1 MANQDVQTVG
11 SVADKIK
18 VVLALVLLLAGL
30 VGFYQL
36 ADQPMVLRV
45 LVVLAGFGLALLVAA
60 LSEPGRRF
68 IAFFQDAVQEARRV
82 VWPTRKE
89 TLQMTGIV
97 FAFVVVMALFLWLT
111 DKSLE
116 WVLYDLILGWKK

>member
-11 SVADKIK
+11 SAADKIK
-18 VVLALVLLLAGL
+18 VALALALLLAGL

-36 ADQPMVLRV
+36 SSQPMVLRV
-45 LVVLAGFGLALLVAA
+45 VSVLAGFVLALGMAS

-68 IAFFQDAVQEARRV
+68 IAFFKEATLEARRV

-97 FAFVVVMALFLWLT
+97 FGFVVIMALFLWLT